1 MGLRQLPSGA
11 FQVRFQHHHTAHAAT
26 YPTRAL
32 AEEAEPLLR
41 AEAVAGRRDETDTD
55 EVIIASQVQRRK
67 QHTPRGPTPH
77 PVRVPSASAAELMDM
92 ILADVI
98 EQHVVPTSPH
108 DEVLTTSQPAVL
120 LGISRPT
127 LVAWLEAGRI
137 PFHWCGSHR
146 RVTPSDVRA
155 YLDRLP

>member
-1 MGLRQLPSGA
+1 MGIRQLPSGA

-41 AEAVAGRRDETDTD
+41 AEVLTGRRNRTDAD
-55 EVIIASQVQRRK
+55 DVIAPQAPRRK
-67 QHTPRGPTPH
+67 QDTPRGPTPH
-77 PVRVPSASAAELMDM
+77 PVHVPSASAAELMDM

-98 EQHVVPTSPH
+98 EQHVVPAPPH
-108 DEVLTTSQPAVL
+108 AEVLTTSQAAVL

-127 LVAWLEAGRI
+127 LAAWLEAGRI

-146 RVTPSDVRA
+146 RVTRSEVRA
-155 YLDRLP
+155 YLNRLP

>member
-1 MGLRQLPSGA
+1 MGIRQLPSGA
-11 FQVRFQHHHTAHAAT
+11 FQVRFQRHHTAHAAT
-26 YPTRAL
+26 YHTRAL

-41 AEAVAGRRDETDTD
+41 AEALAGRRGETDAD
-55 EVIIASQVQRRK
+55 DVIAPQAQRRT
-67 QHTPRGPTPH
+67 QDTPRTPTPH
-77 PVRVPSASAAELMDM
+77 QVCASSDAAAELMDK

-98 EQHVVPTSPH
+98 EQRDVPAPPH
-108 DEVLTTSQPAVL
+108 DEVLTTSQAAVL

-146 RVTPSDVRA
+146 RVTRSDVLA

>member
-1 MGLRQLPSGA
+1 MGIRQLPSGA

-41 AEAVAGRRDETDTD
+41 AEALAGRRDETDAD
-55 EVIIASQVQRRK
+55 EVTAPQAQRRT
-67 QHTPRGPTPH
+67 QDTPRTPTPH
-77 PVRVPSASAAELMDM
+77 QVCASSAAAAELMDK

-98 EQHVVPTSPH
+98 EQHDVPAPPH
-108 DEVLTTSQPAVL
+108 DEVLTTSQAAVL

-137 PFHWCGSHR
+137 PFHWCDSHR
-146 RVTPSDVRA
+146 RVTRSDVLA

>member
-1 MGLRQLPSGA
+1 MGIRQLPSRA

-41 AEAVAGRRDETDTD
+41 AE
-55 EVIIASQVQRRK
+55 
-67 QHTPRGPTPH
+67 
-77 PVRVPSASAAELMDM
+77 LMDM

-98 EQHVVPTSPH
+98 EQHVVPASPH
-108 DEVLTTSQPAVL
+108 DEVLTTSQAAVL

-127 LVAWLEAGRI
+127 LVAWLEAGRL

-146 RVTPSDVRA
+146 RVTRSDVLA
-155 YLDRLP
+155 YLDELP

>member
-1 MGLRQLPSGA
+1 MGIRQLPSGA

-32 AEEAEPLLR
+32 AQEAEPLLR

-55 EVIIASQVQRRK
+55 EVIASPAPRRT
-67 QHTPRGPTPH
+67 QDTPRGPTPH
-77 PVRVPSASAAELMDM
+77 PVRVPSASAAELMDK

-98 EQHVVPTSPH
+98 EQGHVVPAPPH
-108 DEVLTTSQPAVL
+108 DEVLTTSQAAVL

-146 RVTPSDVRA
+146 RVTRSDVLA